1 VFVLDPRI
9 PQMAAKHFG
18 FDPVRHPV
26 RIGDARQL
34 AREHAPA
41 TADFVAIDAYAS
53 ETVPFHLMSTEAIAT
68 FKRLL
73 KPGGLMILNAI
84 GIQEGRGSEGV
95 ESIDATLGASF
106 SHRFALAVNPGGDF
120 GNFVLVASETPLG
133 ALRARLPELG
143 RLEVVFP
150 PGSGTVLTDDRNPID
165 LYWRETAKRMR
176 QDLWKNVPHELIL
189 S

>member
-1 VFVLDPRI
+1 MIDRSESLYGERLIVDWRGARFLIADGTSQGVFSIADGRDVQPYEQVMGAVLHEWRQLRGTPQMEGILCGLGTGALPNRLSDIARVEVFELDPRI

-26 RIGDARQL
+26 RIGDGRQL

-53 ETVPFHLMSTEAIAT
+53 ET
-68 FKRLL
+68 
-73 KPGGLMILNAI
+73 
-84 GIQEGRGSEGV
+84 
-95 ESIDATLGASF
+95 
-106 SHRFALAVNPGGDF
+106 
-120 GNFVLVASETPLG
+120 
-133 ALRARLPELG
+133 
-143 RLEVVFP
+143 
-150 PGSGTVLTDDRNPID
+150 DDRNPID
-165 LYWRETAKRMR
+165 LYWRETARRMR